1 MPEPISKPII
11 DTKNPAAAD
20 VVSKTQSHAVSDED
34 LAAAS
39 LETPGFKI
47 LEGGNTVVAASKA
60 EFAAA
65 LAAGEIDAKGNM
77 LKPEPKAKAKKE
89 AKPEVVEEEI
99 VEEEAEVVEDE
110 GTLELNE
117 DEFLEHH
124 GLKSKFIKTMK
135 DVDKD
140 IKFWRGRLE
149 KLDGYDG
156 NEELFMVDDESDPE
170 LKVETLKQLRS
181 AVNRVQ
187 RQSKEAPTK
196 EEQKKRPIDQLS
208 DEEKERLNTGDGIL
222 EIIDKLTDIKVNE
235 KMSPAMR
242 KIQQAEYREVLSELG
257 VTQAQFDADVKSIIA
272 KNPYLKKAL
281 PTLTLEE
288 TINLFQQ
295 FRLDKLAKTDKDS
308 ARAEDRRQLALT
320 DAKRRA
326 NVTLKPTRAAR
337 EVPTA
342 DKQELEKLQSKI
354 DEARQARK
362 DGRPNARVS
371 NLYAD
376 YNRPRRGTV

>member
-77 LKPEPKAKAKKE
+77 LKPEPKAKKEVVKE
-89 AKPEVVEEEI
+89 AVVVEEEA
-99 VEEEAEVVEDE
+99 VVDEAANDQGVV
-110 GTLELNE
+110 ELNE

-124 GLKSKFIKTMK
+124 GLKSKFIKSMK

-140 IKFWRGRLE
+140 IKFWQGRLE

-156 NEELFMVDDESDPE
+156 NEELFMVDADSDPE

-181 AVNRVQ
+181 VVNRTQ
-187 RQSKEAPTK
+187 RQSKEAPVR
-196 EEQKKRPIDQLS
+196 EEPKKRPIDQLS

-242 KIQQAEYREVLSELG
+242 KIQQAEYREMLSELG

-272 KNPYLKKAL
+272 KNPYLKKVVSNL
-281 PTLTLEE
+281 SLEE
-288 TINLFQQ
+288 TVTLFQQ
-295 FRLDKLAKTDKDS
+295 FRTDKLAKSDLDS
-308 ARAEDRRQLALT
+308 ARAEDRRQLAMT

-376 YNRPRRGTV
+376 YTRPRRGTV

>member
-11 DTKNPAAAD
+11 DPKNAATAD

-77 LKPEPKAKAKKE
+77 LKPEPKAKKE
-89 AKPEVVEEEI
+89 PKPEVVVEEDAEAEAEEETNEQGA
-99 VEEEAEVVEDE
+99 V
-110 GTLELNE
+110 ELNE

-140 IKFWRGRLE
+140 IKFWQGRLE

-156 NEELFMVDDESDPE
+156 NEELFMVDSDSEPE

-181 AVNRVQ
+181 AVNRAQ
-187 RQSKEAPTK
+187 RQSKEAPAK
-196 EEQKKRPIDQLS
+196 EESKKRPIDQLT
-208 DEEKERLNTGDGIL
+208 DDDKERLNTGEGIL

-242 KIQQAEYREVLSELG
+242 KIQQAEYREMLSELG

-272 KNPYLKKAL
+272 KNPYLKKVL

-288 TINLFQQ
+288 TVTLFQQ
-295 FRLDKLAKTDKDS
+295 FRAEKSSKNDQDS
-308 ARAEDRRQLALT
+308 ARAENLRRLAMT

-342 DKQELEKLQSKI
+342 DKQEIEKLQSKI

-362 DGRPNARVS
+362 DGRPNSRVS

-376 YNRPRRGTV
+376 YTRPRRGTV